1 MNNWFKEFS
10 QRLVWASRAF
20 VADGA
25 NPVIKLENG
34 ISLDLSQNK
43 IILEG
48 DLAIHVTGNMS
59 LTSDGE
65 MTVRGFGKH
74 SHTTQTALPT
84 PEHYV
89 DRYF

>member
-1 MNNWFKEFS
+1 MSNWFKEFA

-34 ISLDLSQNK
+34 ISLDLSQNR

-48 DLAIHVTGNMS
+48 DLSIHVTGNMS
-59 LTSDGE
+59 LTSDGK
-65 MTVRGFGKH
+65 MTVLGYAN
-74 SHTTQTALPT
+74 HTHVSAAMPSDT
-84 PEHYV
+84 HFV
-89 DRYF
+89 DRYLG